1 MEGLIAMRNM
11 TLAVASLLLGA
22 AAASAQGQGWAEK
35 MFKEGTVHDFGAVP
49 RGAQLFHRFP
59 ITNIY
64 AVRMEVT
71 GIVPGCGCVTAT
83 ASKRVLEPRETAY
96 LDVSMDAHRFTG
108 PKAVIVRV
116 TVGPEFT
123 SSAEI
128 KVSANSRADIVFNPG
143 QVSFGTV
150 LRGQTPSQAVDV
162 EYAGALPW
170 RVTEVVVG
178 KDQPL
183 AAEVKELYRTPG
195 KPGKVG
201 YQLKVTLKP
210 DAPPGALKQ
219 TVYLKTNDPATPLV
233 PLLVEATLQSAVT
246 VSPAALS
253 FGGVKA
259 GEEMTRKVVV
269 RGTRPFK
276 IMAVDGL
283 GDGIALANDPADAA
297 TAAVQTVAFRCKFG
311 QAGEFHR
318 ELRIKTDLQE
328 APVVV
333 TLDGTAAP

>member
-1 MEGLIAMRNM
+1 MEGLVGMRNT
-11 TLAVASLLLGA
+11 TLALAALLLGA
-22 AAASAQGQGWAEK
+22 AVASAQGQGWAEK
-35 MFKEGTVHDFGAVP
+35 MFKEGTAHDFGAVP

-64 AVRMEVT
+64 AVRMEIT

-96 LDVSMDAHRFTG
+96 LDVTMDAHRFTG
-108 PKAVIVRV
+108 PKAVIIRV

-143 QVSFGTV
+143 QVGFGNV
-150 LRGQTPSQAVDV
+150 LRGQTPTQAVEV
-162 EYAGALPW
+162 EYAGALAW
-170 RVTEVVVG
+170 RVSELVPP
-178 KDQPL
+178 KD
-183 AAEVKELYRTPG
+183 AAFDADIKELYRTPG

-201 YQLKVTLKP
+201 YQIKVTLKP

-219 TVYLKTNDPATPLV
+219 TLYLKTNDPATPLV
-233 PLLVEATLQSAVT
+233 PLLVEAILQSAVT

-259 GEEMTRKVVV
+259 GDELTRKVVV

-276 IMAVDGL
+276 ILAVDGL
-283 GDGIALANDPADAA
+283 GDGVILGNEPTGAA
-297 TAAVQTVAFRCKFG
+297 TAAVQTVAFKCKFT
-311 QAGEFHR
+311 QTGEFHR
-318 ELRIKTDLQE
+318 ELKIKTDLQD